1 MARYFSLDEA
11 NRLLPEIG
19 RLLDEVI
26 EAKRRQDEADG
37 ELGKVTTRIQMMGG
51 SVVHPSEILQL
62 RTRRD
67 GAVRE
72 LKERTESLQA
82 YGCTLKDIDLG
93 LVDFP
98 TLYHGEE
105 VCLCWRKGES
115 AIEFWHGPH
124 EGYRGRKPIDEEFR
138 ANHRG
143 GVQ

>member
-1 MARYFSLDEA
+1 M
-11 NRLLPEIG
+11 LPEID

-26 EAKRRQDEADG
+26 EVRRRHTDADN
-37 ELGKVTTRIQMMGG
+37 ELSRFTNRIQMMGG
-51 SVVHPSEILQL
+51 SIVHPADILQL

-67 GAVRE
+67 TAARE
-72 LKERTESLQA
+72 LNERVDALQA
-82 YGCTLKDIDLG
+82 YGCTLKDMDLG

-105 VCLCWRKGES
+105 VCLCWRKGET
-115 AIEFWHGPH
+115 AIEFWHGPR